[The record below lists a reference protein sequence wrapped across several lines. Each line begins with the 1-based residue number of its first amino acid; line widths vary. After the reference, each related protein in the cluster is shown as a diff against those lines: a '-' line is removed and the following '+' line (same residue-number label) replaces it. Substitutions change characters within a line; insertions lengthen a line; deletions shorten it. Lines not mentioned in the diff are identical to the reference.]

1 MNRNTPPI
9 IVLARALLAFA
20 LLLLFVFWQQIVPLN
35 VDSKV
40 DSKPLPMTPLPVL
53 IVSPAIA
60 SPTVYVFATA
70 TPTAQMADALPTRI
84 GTRTPTPTF
93 TPMPTRTPTPEQ
105 GTRVP
110 VQRG

>member
-40 DSKPLPMTPLPVL
+40 DSKPLPITVLPLP
-53 IVSPAIA
+53 AA
-60 SPTVYVFATA
+60 SPTVYVFTTA
-70 TPTAQMADALPTRI
+70 TPTAQMADALPTRS